1 LFIKK
6 KVFLNKILK
15 SKAKKKYGK
24 YWKKMQNLNWLTE
37 ITVSLVNGKIDIPEK
52 NLNIAFR
59 ATKGEKINHLK
70 WN

>member
-1 LFIKK
+1 
-6 KVFLNKILK
+6 
-15 SKAKKKYGK
+15 
-24 YWKKMQNLNWLTE
+24 MQNLNWLTE

>member
-1 LFIKK
+1 
-6 KVFLNKILK
+6 
-15 SKAKKKYGK
+15 
-24 YWKKMQNLNWLTE
+24 MQNSNWLTE

-59 ATKGEKINHLK
+59 ATKGKKINHLK